1 MNTYKKHSIHKP
13 LPIKAW
19 AITLMTMSMG
29 LTGCQSIGGL
39 FGNDKPKMV
48 ISAEE
53 TAAGYYQKA
62 LQEIK
67 DDNLTLATDSLNN
80 LRTFYPT
87 SPYAPQAL
95 LDLMYVQ
102 FTQGEYQAAV
112 GSAESFM
119 RLHPTNPQLDYAYYV
134 RGVANMQTA
143 TGKTN
148 LFNIDVAQRDTAPY
162 RLAFTNFAQLI
173 NKFPNSKYAP
183 DAAKRMTYI
192 YNQLAEHELNVARW
206 YVKREA
212 YLAAA
217 RRAKWVFQYFPQS
230 TSVPESIATLAYA
243 NKKLG
248 LNDLADQYTELLKIN
263 YPKWLTSNGDVNLSA
278 AKKASILNALSF
290 GKLGRVDDDSVYNN
304 SYSTA
309 TKTQLI
315 RNATQLNLPTQPK

>member
-1 MNTYKKHSIHKP
+1 MNADKKP
-13 LPIKAW
+13 LQKSHYVKLSAFALI
-19 AITLMTMSMG
+19 TMSMG

-39 FGNDKPKMV
+39 FGKDKPKMV

-62 LQEIK
+62 LQEIQ
-67 DDNLTLATDSLNN
+67 DDNLTLAADSLNN

-87 SPYAPQAL
+87 SPYASQAL

-102 FTQGEYQAAV
+102 FIQGEYQAAV

-148 LFNIDVAQRDTAPY
+148 LFNMDVAQRDTAPY
-162 RLAFTNFAQLI
+162 RLAFANFAQLI
-173 NKFPNSKYAP
+173 NTFPNSKYAP

-206 YVKREA
+206 YIEREA

-230 TSVPESIATLAYA
+230 TSVPEAIATLAYA

-263 YPKWLTSNGDVNLSA
+263 YPHWLTANGDVNISL
-278 AKKASILNALSF
+278 AKKASVLKALSF
-290 GKLGRVDDDSVYNN
+290 GKLGRVNDKTVYSNN
-304 SYSTA
+304 YTGA
-309 TKTQLI
+309 TTTQLI
-315 RNATQLNLPTQPK
+315 RTASQLSLPTQSK